1 MEKASHLITTV
12 IGVVMVGLVA
22 FEINRRRKQLH
33 EVYNVLETEDRQVV
47 ADLEHLV
54 ELGQLPP
61 YIGETLA

>member
-22 FEINRRRKQLH
+22 FEINRRRKQLR
-33 EVYNVLETEDRQVV
+33 EVYDVLETEDKQVV

-54 ELGQLPP
+54 ELGLVSP
-61 YIGETLA
+61 YSGETLA